1 MPVISVLGIS
11 VVLGTRYTDDYSR
24 SYYIWLITDIALN
37 ILCCLNYLVVVE
49 RIEQEQNESKDT
61 YEKVSVLE

>member
-11 VVLGTRYTDDYSR
+11 VVLGTRYTDDHSR
-24 SYYIWLITDIALN
+24 SYYIWLIADIALN